1 MNRPFQ
7 LYMFALLSLFFTFE
21 SLAKKPIV
29 IAHRGASGYLP
40 DHTLP
45 AKAMAHAMGV
55 DYIEQDIVM
64 TKDDHLV
71 VLHDLYLDNVSNVRQ
86 VYPDRYREDGHYYVI
101 DFTLEELK
109 DLSISSPFTLIDGK
123 KQAKYP
129 ERYPVG
135 FSAFK
140 IHTFEDELKFLREL
154 NLSSGK
160 KIGIYPEIKAPWFH
174 LQHQKDIS
182 KAVLTT
188 LREHGYHHRHAKVY
202 LQSFDPHELKR
213 IKHELLPEFNMDIPL
228 VQLIA
233 ETQWHETKE
242 LVNGEYHNLDY
253 SYMLTKAGLE
263 EIATYADGIGPSYP
277 MLANLSS
284 AFLSSKPIVKYA
296 HELGMVVHP
305 YTFRKD
311 DLPANFSTFNDLLS
325 FYVKKLK
332 VDGVF
337 TDFPDLAVSF
347 VAEQ

>member
-1 MNRPFQ
+1 
-7 LYMFALLSLFFTFE
+7 MFSLFSLVFAIE
-21 SLAKKPIV
+21 SLAKEPIV

-71 VLHDLYLDNVSNVRQ
+71 VLHDLYLDNVSDVRLI
-86 VYPDRYREDGHYYVI
+86 YPNRQRDDGHYYVI

-109 DLSISSPFTLIDGK
+109 NLSISSPFTLVDGK
-123 KQAKYP
+123 KQPKYP
-129 ERYPVG
+129 DRYPVG

-140 IHTFEDELKFLREL
+140 IHTFEEELKFLREL

-182 KAVLTT
+182 KAVLIT
-188 LREHGYHHRHAKVY
+188 LREHGYHHRHSKVY

-213 IKHELLPEFNMDIPL
+213 IKHELLPELNMDIPL
-228 VQLIA
+228 IQLIA
-233 ETQWHETKE
+233 ETQWQETKE
-242 LVNGEYHNLDY
+242 LVNGEYQNLDY
-253 SYMLTKAGLE
+253 AYMLTKPGLE
-263 EIATYADGIGPSYP
+263 EIATYADGIGPWYP

-284 AFLSSKPIVKYA
+284 TFLSSKPIVKYA
-296 HELGMVVHP
+296 HKLGMVVHP

-311 DLPANFSTFNDLLS
+311 DLPDNFSTFNDFLS
-325 FYVKKLK
+325 YYVKKLK

-347 VAEQ
+347 VTEQ